1 MSTGLLI
8 SKFATI
14 EWHERET
21 KWKVRNVNKTSLCYI
36 NKTLLHP
43 RLRTFQCH
51 KQTINKYMN
60 IVKWFT
66 TKDSLMTSVRT
77 GVGEKSNISIQKI
90 VPCSSPLFIFPL
102 FPKYT
107 CLPAVVPLTPC
118 RDGEGGS
125 YEFRTVSYRSIGNL
139 RHFLVVQ
146 IFHPRHISSSNS
158 PVLFSYSWFKRFFP
172 HFNRIKKIHNYENN
186 NHWYLDGIP
195 TGSHNLI
202 WHKFWST
209 KLLLH

>member
-1 MSTGLLI
+1 MSVQKFAWQLNWLRRFNTYDYLATVILNMACTQTCSAEVFGIITRFKIRIYLSKTYFESYESLYTGLETSWKFYSVVPWKQSFFFIWMFIGSLI
-8 SKFATI
+8 SKFAKI

-107 CLPAVVPLTPC
+107 CLPAVVLP
-118 RDGEGGS
+118 
-125 YEFRTVSYRSIGNL
+125 
-139 RHFLVVQ
+139 
-146 IFHPRHISSSNS
+146 
-158 PVLFSYSWFKRFFP
+158 
-172 HFNRIKKIHNYENN
+172 
-186 NHWYLDGIP
+186 
-195 TGSHNLI
+195 
-202 WHKFWST
+202 
-209 KLLLH
+209 

>member
-1 MSTGLLI
+1 MACTQTCSAEVFGIIARFKIRIYLSKTYFKSYESLYTGLETSWKFYSVVPWKQSFFFIWMSIGLLI

-107 CLPAVVPLTPC
+107 CLPAVVLP
-118 RDGEGGS
+118 
-125 YEFRTVSYRSIGNL
+125 
-139 RHFLVVQ
+139 
-146 IFHPRHISSSNS
+146 
-158 PVLFSYSWFKRFFP
+158 
-172 HFNRIKKIHNYENN
+172 
-186 NHWYLDGIP
+186 
-195 TGSHNLI
+195 
-202 WHKFWST
+202 
-209 KLLLH
+209 